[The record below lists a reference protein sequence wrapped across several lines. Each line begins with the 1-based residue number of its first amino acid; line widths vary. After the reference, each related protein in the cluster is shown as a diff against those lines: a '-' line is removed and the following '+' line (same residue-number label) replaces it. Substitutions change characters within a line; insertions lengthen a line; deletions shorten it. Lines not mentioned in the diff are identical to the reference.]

1 MMSWSWLI
9 VLYSL
14 LDPVHIFADLCV
26 NPGLSADG
34 TWIVAPGDDAL
45 KRPIIDQW
53 APRITLEM
61 GRKRTSQRGGEAS
74 GEGERVGHGV
84 REEGGIVLKVRW
96 RVKWGWRWD

>member
-74 GEGERVGHGV
+74 GEGKGLDM
-84 REEGGIVLKVRW
+84 VLGR
-96 RVKWGWRWD
+96 RGELC